1 MKKYLLIGPDIV
13 ANPKD
18 VVDIKKAIDWVDS
31 PDKAT
36 KEDKAAA
43 KVTQDR
49 LAALGVKTVLVEI
62 PNERHGSQWVI
73 CKED

>member
-13 ANPKD
+13 ASGERYAF
-18 VVDIKKAIDWVDS
+18 DIKNAIDWVDS

-36 KEDKAAA
+36 RDYEEAA
-43 KVTQDR
+43 KVTQGR
-49 LAALGVKTVLVEI
+49 LANLGVKTVLVQL
-62 PNERHGSQWVI
+62 SDSKWVI